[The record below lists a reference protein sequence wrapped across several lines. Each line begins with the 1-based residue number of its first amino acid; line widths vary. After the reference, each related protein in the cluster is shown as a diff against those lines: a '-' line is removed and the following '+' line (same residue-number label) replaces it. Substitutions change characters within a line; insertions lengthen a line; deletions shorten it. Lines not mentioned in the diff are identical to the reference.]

1 LKQKPSVQDEDMT
14 FTLGF
19 FTLAPTTVLMI
30 LLLGVLL
37 FGKKL
42 PEMGRMLGKG
52 VVEFKK
58 GLKGLED
65 DVDTA
70 VAPRPEA
77 PLLEQP
83 RPPQRVTTT
92 APKFEDSPNN
102 ITTTPKV

>member
-1 LKQKPSVQDEDMT
+1 MT
-14 FTLGF
+14 SI
-19 FTLAPTTVLMI
+19 LAFGLTPMTVVII

-65 DVDTA
+65 DFDSTA
-70 VAPRPEA
+70 APRAEA
-77 PLLEQP
+77 PALEQP

-92 APKFEDSPNN
+92 APKFEDSPTN
-102 ITTTPKV
+102 ITTPPKV

>member
-1 LKQKPSVQDEDMT
+1 MT

-19 FTLAPTTVLMI
+19 FTLTPTAVLVI

-70 VAPRPEA
+70 VTSRPEA
-77 PLLEQP
+77 PALEQP
-83 RPPQRVTTT
+83 RPPQRVATT
-92 APKFEDSPNN
+92 APKFEDTPNN
-102 ITTTPKV
+102 ITTPPKV